1 MDIVSDR
8 EGFKLFYR
16 YWSCCPVA
24 AQGSVTARVPSQEL
38 RETFMQKLE
47 ILANTVKKKLIKGMI
62 RR

>member
-1 MDIVSDR
+1 M
-8 EGFKLFYR
+8 
-16 YWSCCPVA
+16 A